1 MNTIQKPIEYEQ
13 IINKSKFIA
22 IIKPVHNKN
31 QINTIL
37 QDVKQQYK
45 NATHYCYAY
54 IIDEQEKCSDD
65 KEPSKTAGMPILN
78 VLQNQHLNH
87 IICIIVRYF
96 GGIKLGAGGLV
107 RAYSSTTSLAL
118 LTATIIPLEKNDII
132 NITFTYTNIKQID
145 YLLKDYEIINK
156 QYHENIQ
163 YQFRVKQEQSNKIE
177 ETLKPY
183 IETISRKEEQK

>member
-37 QDVKQQYK
+37 ENVKQQYK

-54 IIDEQEKCSDD
+54 IIDGQEKCSDD

-96 GGIKLGAGGLV
+96 GGIKLGSGGLV